1 MPRVTNAGAVLPR
14 LADELRAEQENAQQH
29 EASRKSM
36 EVTVKDLTI
45 RLDEAEANAVKVRQT
60 REPNG
65 TARGEQ
71 RGEGDS

>member
-1 MPRVTNAGAVLPR
+1 MLPR